1 MVIQFKKLS
10 PNATIPKR
18 ANPTDA
24 GLDLFAI
31 EDFSIEPGKRFL
43 AKTGLAVAVPSG
55 HYGRVADR
63 SGNAWKLGVHTFAGV
78 VDEAY
83 RGELGVVLFNSSQA
97 PVAFKRGDR
106 VAQLIVEKCAY
117 PDAVEVGELDE
128 TARGQGGFG
137 STGA

>member
-1 MVIQFKKLS
+1 MLIQFKKLS
-10 PNATIPKR
+10 PSATIPTR

-24 GLDLFAI
+24 GLDLYAI
-31 EDFSIEPGKRFL
+31 DDFTIEPGKRFL
-43 AKTGLAVAVPSG
+43 AKTGLAVAVPPG

-83 RGELGVVLFNSSQA
+83 RGELGVVLFNSSQT

-106 VAQLIVEKCAY
+106 IAQLIVEKCAY
-117 PDAVEVGELDE
+117 PAPVEVGELDE

-137 STGA
+137 STGK

>member
-24 GLDLFAI
+24 GLDLYAI
-31 EDFSIEPGKRFL
+31 EDFSIEPGKRVL
-43 AKTGLAVAVPSG
+43 AKTGLAVAVPPE

-63 SGNAWKLGVHTFAGV
+63 SGNALKLGVHTFAGV

-83 RGELGVVLFNSSQA
+83 RGELGVVLFNSSQTPA
-97 PVAFKRGDR
+97 AFKRGDR
-106 VAQLIVEKCAY
+106 IAQLIVEKCAY
-117 PDAVEVGELDE
+117 PEPVEVGELDE

-137 STGA
+137 STGS